1 MRACFGV
8 HVCAHC
14 LVGRCSSLL
23 EESRCLHPS
32 DGVEH
37 AWAPQRMGDREVN
50 QIFRHADADDDQK
63 VRVVRENPRVR
74 ARARLCVCVR
84 ARAGDEDR
92 DSTRSTS
99 THGAGLRSTNA

>member
-1 MRACFGV
+1 
-8 HVCAHC
+8 
-14 LVGRCSSLL
+14 
-23 EESRCLHPS
+23 
-32 DGVEH
+32 
-37 AWAPQRMGDREVN
+37 MGDREVN

-74 ARARLCVCVR
+74 ARARLCVCVC
-84 ARAGDEDR
+84 ARAVLITLGPFSSLHTKGDEDR